1 MISKEPG
8 YHTTQITP
16 TKSYPTYQFH
26 AVSASSASSDDIFR
40 ICILESFRWLRNRL
54 VKFAE
59 LPECLCTP
67 DPENYSEFST
77 DDLASF
83 SLNLGCSIESVYLPK
98 DGIWTLTIS
107 ENDLGANHGTSD
119 ERLPVQGRRFT
130 TEISFR
136 KSADHVEAGVRTI
149 CSEPLDT
156 EAECEIFRPTFVKK
170 LSENP
175 LVCFRSRYD
184 IDGKPVTVTSRNEA
198 DRLCEAVSASDFDM
212 PVVIVCEPEK
222 LKKVKKPADTSVL
235 NMPVNSSLSASA
247 FSAGGLNSFGTDI
260 KKSFTSDFSV
270 HVERKDEKKKKDK
283 PVRGVALDVPA
294 PKKNVKK
301 PEIKE
306 EYEYTEQDTIDYVSL
321 ADSLRCFGFVV
332 FVQEKCISMLNN
344 KLGTDLLPGDVCVMM
359 HGVAAENVHYSEFSG
374 DPDALRHR
382 LKYEVR
388 TMLKG
393 AAFSYG
399 EILFGTDAKILETT
413 ENKTEN
419 MTLEERVTHLEQL
432 NRMLGEKINELGNN
446 DNGMR
451 RNAEELRNVTKKLE
465 AETREREKA
474 EAALEAMKCEL
485 ENIKASYRS
494 SAFIIDFYR
503 QKTADAGRF
512 PVESSEVCDWAEK
525 RYSDTIEITARA
537 KSELRKY
544 SGALDVSVLCDGISY
559 LSGYALYRLG
569 KISEDEL
576 ALYGEMNGWDVQ
588 FCGKISLRVCAD
600 DYTVMHNGVKYTLD
614 LHIKSGVKAQ
624 QLIRIYFCWDDEMQ
638 KVLIGSMPEHLG
650 TAK

>member
-1 MISKEPG
+1 MPLSS

-26 AVSASSASSDDIFR
+26 AVSASSAPSEDIFR

-54 VKFAE
+54 VKFE
-59 LPECLCTP
+59 KLPECICTP
-67 DPENYSEFST
+67 EPEEYSNFST
-77 DDLASF
+77 DILASF

-119 ERLPVQGRRFT
+119 ERPPVQGRRFT

-198 DRLCEAVSASDFDM
+198 DRFCETVSSADFDM

-222 LKKVKKPADTSVL
+222 LKKVKKSADTAVL
-235 NMPVNSSLSASA
+235 STPANKSFISSSAL
-247 FSAGGLNSFGTDI
+247 FAGGLNSFGADM

-283 PVRGVALDVPA
+283 PVRGIAVDVPVS
-294 PKKNVKK
+294 KKNVKK

-306 EYEYTEQDTIDYVSL
+306 EYEYTDQETINYVSL

-332 FVQEKCISMLNN
+332 YVSEKCISMINN
-344 KLGTDLLPGDVCVMM
+344 KLGTDLKSGDVCVMM
-359 HGVAAENVHYSEFSG
+359 HGAVSENVHFSDFSA

-388 TMLKG
+388 AMLKG
-393 AAFSYG
+393 AAFTYG

-419 MTLEERVTHLEQL
+419 MTLEDQVSHLEQL
-432 NRMLGEKINELGNN
+432 NRMLEEKIKELENN

-451 RNAEELRNVTKKLE
+451 RNAEDLRNVTKKLE
-465 AETREREKA
+465 AESREREKA
-474 EAALEAMKCEL
+474 ETALESMKCEL

-503 QKTADAGRF
+503 KKSADASRF
-512 PVESSEVCDWAEK
+512 PTESSEVCDWAEK
-525 RYSDTIEITARA
+525 NFADTIEITTRA

-544 SGALDVSVLCDGISY
+544 AGALDVSMLCDGISY
-559 LSGYALYRLG
+559 LNGYALYRLG
-569 KISEDEL
+569 RITEDEL

-624 QLIRIYFCWDDEMQ
+624 QLIRIYFCWDDEMK